1 MVGNPYYGAMGDVS
15 TVFLCVCSPDYLQQ
29 LNASYE
35 GCFLFAQVQDSSD
48 VISEGR
54 VRVVFS
60 VPCEPQLDA
69 LIQNQHVSLESVRIT
84 HSPLYS
90 VTESCFIY
98 LTLYLLVEI
107 FVLLLFSDFTNFCFH
122 SEILGEVLSRVR
134 ARLSPWY
141 HQLPRLKVLRQHL
154 HWKRIQ
160 KKVSGIQVLKE
171 TVHTSQFI
179 FIYIYLISALF
190 SFKSIVFV
198 NLSNNFI
205 SKHLGLVIHLKC

>member
-98 LTLYLLVEI
+98 LTLYLWSKSSYCFYFQILPI
-107 FVLLLFSDFTNFCFH
+107 FVF
-122 SEILGEVLSRVR
+122 
-134 ARLSPWY
+134 
-141 HQLPRLKVLRQHL
+141 
-154 HWKRIQ
+154 IQ
-160 KKVSGIQVLKE
+160 KYSVKYCPGYVLASRLGITSYLVSRFSG
-171 TVHTSQFI
+171 SI
-179 FIYIYLISALF
+179 FIGRGSKK
-190 SFKSIVFV
+190 KSVEFR
-198 NLSNNFI
+198 F
-205 SKHLGLVIHLKC
+205 